1 MLIIKLNQM
10 TKLWN
15 KQTYHTSTAGDVEV
29 NYHNGKDYDNCVKEL
44 EKLAKNIEDAKRP
57 GYTQANG
64 DVLANFRKAA
74 ELSGTTPMQAWGV
87 YFYKHVAA
95 IMSYAKDPE
104 IPQAESIDGRFA
116 DAMNYLKLGFY
127 ILKEEK

>member
-1 MLIIKLNQM
+1 M
-10 TKLWN
+10 TKLFN
-15 KQTYHTSTAGDVEV
+15 EDYTFESGSTDGTDIVYLNGDSYE
-29 NYHNGKDYDNCVKEL
+29 KCVQEL
-44 EKLAKNIEDAKRP
+44 ELLAKTIEDSKRP

-64 DVLANFRKAA
+64 DVLSNFRKAA

-95 IMSYAKDPE
+95 IMSYAKDPN
-104 IPQAESIDGRFA
+104 IPQAEDIEGRFA

-127 ILKEEK
+127 ILKEKE

>member
-1 MLIIKLNQM
+1 M
-10 TKLWN
+10 TKLFN
-15 KQTYHTSTAGDVEV
+15 E
-29 NYHNGKDYDNCVKEL
+29 DYDFNSQSTDGTAEITYLNGDSYEKCVQEL
-44 EKLAKNIEDAKRP
+44 ELLARTIEDAKRP

-74 ELSGTTPMQAWGV
+74 ELSGTTPMQAWSV
-87 YFYKHVAA
+87 YFYKYVAA
-95 IMSYAKDPE
+95 IMSYAKDPK

-127 ILKEEK
+127 ILKEK

>member
-1 MLIIKLNQM
+1 M

>member
-1 MLIIKLNQM
+1 M
-10 TKLWN
+10 TKLWDKN
-15 KQTYHTSTAGDVEV
+15 TYHTSDGDIDIEYT
-29 NYHNGKDYDNCVKEL
+29 NSESYESCVKEL
-44 EKLAKNIEDAKRP
+44 ESLAKNIEDSKRP

-74 ELSGTTPMQAWGV
+74 ELNGTTPMQAWGV

-95 IMSYAKDPE
+95 ILSYAKDPN
-104 IPQAESIDGRFA
+104 IPQAEDIDGRFA

-127 ILKEEK
+127 IIKEKEK

>member
-1 MLIIKLNQM
+1 M
-10 TKLWN
+10 TKLFN
-15 KQTYHTSTAGDVEV
+15 EDYQISSTAGNDYDID
-29 NYHNGKDYDNCVKEL
+29 YHNGADYDKCVKEL
-44 EKLAKNIEDAKRP
+44 EALAKNIEDSKRP

-95 IMSYAKDPE
+95 IMSYAKDPT

>member
-1 MLIIKLNQM
+1 M
-10 TKLWN
+10 TKLFDKN
-15 KQTYHTSTAGDVEV
+15 TFHISSTAGD
-29 NYHNGKDYDNCVKEL
+29 DYDLDYRNGADYDKCVKEL
-44 EKLAKNIEDAKRP
+44 EALAKNIEDSKRP

-104 IPQAESIDGRFA
+104 IPQAESIEGRFA
-116 DAMNYLKLGFY
+116 DAMNHLKLGFF
-127 ILKEEK
+127 ILKEDK